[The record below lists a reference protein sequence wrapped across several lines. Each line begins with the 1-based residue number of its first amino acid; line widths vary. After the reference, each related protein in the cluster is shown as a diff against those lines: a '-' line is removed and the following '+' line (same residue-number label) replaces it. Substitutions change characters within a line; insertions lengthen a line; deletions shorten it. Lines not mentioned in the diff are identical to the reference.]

1 MILKKLLALLLAV
14 ASFAAIAQSYPVKP
28 VRIIVPFA
36 PGGGTD
42 FIARFMAQR
51 LSANMGQQ
59 FVVENRAG
67 AGSCASIRSPT

>member
-1 MILKKLLALLLAV
+1 MIFRQLLFAFLLVSV
-14 ASFAAIAQSYPVKP
+14 AAAAQPYPAKP

-51 LSANMGQQ
+51 LSAGL
-59 FVVENRAG
+59 G
-67 AGSCASIRSPT
+67 

>member
-1 MILKKLLALLLAV
+1 MIMKKILVVLMLA
-14 ASFAAIAQSYPVKP
+14 ASLGAGAQPYPAKP

-51 LSANMGQQ
+51 LSASSTPGQEHP
-59 FVVENRAG
+59 V
-67 AGSCASIRSPT
+67 

>member
-1 MILKKLLALLLAV
+1 MISKKLLTCFLAV
-14 ASFAAIAQSYPVKP
+14 ASFAAVAQNYPVKP

-51 LSANMGQQ
+51 LSANLEVSDRLRAALMG
-59 FVVENRAG
+59 NN
-67 AGSCASIRSPT
+67 S